1 MEARINKGL
10 QQLSRA
16 VRPFLRGLLNF
27 VIIGLLV
34 TFDAQGWAASS
45 PSLLEAARQNDI
57 AQVRELL
64 SQSAEVNAA
73 DELGITALH
82 VAAINDNVRLA
93 EALLSKG
100 ANVHARTNNG
110 MTPLHFAASQG
121 SLDLAKVLLAY
132 RADIDAT
139 DNLGRLPLKLGIIQ
153 NHQSLANW
161 LRTKGAHLARDW
173 DIRIGTKKY
182 RLSAEAQEYLTIL
195 EQGDY
200 ETRLSVLIIEEP
212 HFSAKSQWN
221 LYRGLEQFF
230 SDHPQL
236 ASRTIFLAEG
246 VEAGKP
252 VSIESLKQAEKSPD
266 PSLVRT
272 VLRSFLIPAYV
283 AYAWAYHQP
292 PIPIVGTEDKQLYE
306 TSAALWPAE
315 NNLLWQ
321 LSVVARNKSL
331 AKTLIERTEQYE
343 NPILFTGSLHLAS
356 IAPTTHE
363 VAKELITSKILTSE
377 QLQRLRA
384 SDNVGVT
391 DYLRQAKIGYT
402 FIRATGYEPP
412 EIVER
417 HRARY
422 HELFQAQRDGRYLE
436 YIQKILPQLRHEP
449 GVTVN
454 PAPEAAAQ
462 LIHAL
467 TNNSSSQQNDS
478 GGATGSNTG
487 NTRADGGDDDNSSK
501 DSDNNSGDR
510 KAGGSNNRESWP
522 GWLKDLHTRLRNLRE
537 MDRRHTSAVRAEQKG
552 KTISGRDGKPQDHQ
566 TEVSNL
572 REGLQRLMK
581 NIKGALSDPKLTQ
594 DQVQTLTEMLGEVSK
609 RLDAADG
616 ALGK

>member
-1 MEARINKGL
+1 MNTRIDKGL
-10 QQLSRA
+10 KQRSHA
-16 VRPFLRGLLNF
+16 VRPFLCGLLNF
-27 VIIGLLV
+27 LIVGLSVAL
-34 TFDAQGWAASS
+34 DAQGWAASS
-45 PSLLEAARQNDI
+45 PSLLEVARQDDI

-64 SQSAEVNAA
+64 GQGTQVNAV
-73 DELGITALH
+73 DESGITPLH
-82 VAAINDNVRLA
+82 VAAFNNNVRLA
-93 EALLSKG
+93 EILLANG

-121 SLDLAKVLLAY
+121 GLGLAKTLVAHD
-132 RADIDAT
+132 ADIDAT
-139 DNLGRLPLKLGIIQ
+139 DNLGRLPLKLAIIQ
-153 NHQSLANW
+153 NHRPLANW
-161 LRTKGAHLARDW
+161 LLAKGAHLARDW

-182 RLSAEAQEYLTIL
+182 RLSAEAQEHLTIW

-212 HFSAKSQWN
+212 HFAAESQWN
-221 LYRGLEQFF
+221 LYRGLEQLLR
-230 SDHPQL
+230 DHPQL
-236 ASRTIFLAEG
+236 SSQTIFLAEG
-246 VEAGKP
+246 VETGKS
-252 VSIESLKQAEKSPD
+252 VSIESLKQAAKNPD

-315 NNLLWQ
+315 NTLLWQ

-331 AKTLIERTEQYE
+331 AQTLIERTEQYE
-343 NPILFTGSLHLAS
+343 NPILFTGGLHLAP

-384 SDNVGVT
+384 SDNLGIA

-402 FIRATGYEPP
+402 FIRATAYEPS
-412 EIVER
+412 EIVEK

-422 HELFQAQRDGRYLE
+422 HELFQAQRDGRYQE

-467 TNNSSSQQNDS
+467 TNNASSQQSDKS
-478 GGATGSNTG
+478 DATGSNNEG
-487 NTRADGGDDDNSSK
+487 SGEESDDNGGN
-501 DSDNNSGDR
+501 DNGKGPNGNSGDNKDSVK
-510 KAGGSNNRESWP
+510 KAGGGATSESD
-522 GWLKDLHTRLRNLRE
+522 K
-537 MDRRHTSAVRAEQKG
+537 AARA
-552 KTISGRDGKPQDHQ
+552 GKPFTRAGKQVVKDENAAKHGGDARCDKCDKEVIPAQQHKRGVTPPDNEGHVDHVIPKVKGGSGTPDNGQ
-566 TEVSNL
+566 VLCRKCNL
-572 REGLQRLMK
+572 D
-581 NIKGALSDPKLTQ
+581 KGVK
-594 DQVQTLTEMLGEVSK
+594 
-609 RLDAADG
+609 
-616 ALGK
+616 